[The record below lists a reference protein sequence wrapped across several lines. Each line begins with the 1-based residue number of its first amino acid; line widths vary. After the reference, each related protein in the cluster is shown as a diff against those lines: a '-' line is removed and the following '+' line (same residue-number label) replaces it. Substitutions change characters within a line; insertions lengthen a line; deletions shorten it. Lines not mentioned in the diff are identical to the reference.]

1 MTTIAAADRPRSD
14 RSTGERSTEDRPTD
28 ERSSGE
34 PAGDARPAR
43 NRSRAAQPRTGQTQA
58 AQTQAAQTQA
68 AQTRTAQARDDR
80 PRDDRSAGE
89 GPADPGPAPER
100 EALEAALAGLPRV
113 VDLLAARAE
122 EHDRDGTFP
131 YQGIE
136 AVHEAGLLTLTVSP
150 RYGGPGGTL
159 ADTVRVLARLG
170 RGDASVAVVTAFT
183 LLRHAGQA
191 RRPGWPAAGYRR
203 LLTESRRG
211 PALVNTLDAEPGGR
225 EPGAPPATVA
235 RPDGEGGWLLT
246 GRKTYCTGAEA
257 LAWMAVTAR
266 TDEPEP
272 RTGTF
277 LVRGESEG
285 LEIDPT
291 WDQLGLRASA
301 SHDVV
306 LDGVRVPADLALGLT
321 VTAATGG
328 AASGPA
334 DEEAEARLARAW
346 HDLALAAVA
355 IGVARAAEDWLIR
368 FLNQRTPANLTEPL
382 GTLPRYRCALGEI
395 EAHLIGAE
403 ELVEGL
409 APRVD
414 RGDPEAV
421 ARTGPAHLLAI
432 RAATTAVQQ
441 AVALTGSPGLSRRH
455 PLERYLRDVLS
466 SRVHLAPEEAVL
478 DAAGR
483 VALERGAR
491 P

>member
-1 MTTIAAADRPRSD
+1 MTTIAA
-14 RSTGERSTEDRPTD
+14 
-28 ERSSGE
+28 
-34 PAGDARPAR
+34 
-43 NRSRAAQPRTGQTQA
+43 
-58 AQTQAAQTQA
+58 
-68 AQTRTAQARDDR
+68 
-80 PRDDRSAGE
+80 DDRSPNDRDRTESSDSGHPVPSVPTRPVR
-89 GPADPGPAPER
+89 PAAPVPPVPVAAPGPDRSAV
-100 EALEAALAGLPRV
+100 EAALAGLPRV

-122 EHDRDGTFP
+122 EHDRDATFP

-136 AVHEAGLLTLTVSP
+136 AVHEAGLLALTVSQ

-183 LLRHAGQA
+183 LLQHAEQA
-191 RRPGWPAAGYRR
+191 RRASWPAAGYRR

-211 PALVNTLDAEPGGR
+211 PALVNTLRAEPGG
-225 EPGAPPATVA
+225 PTAALPTTVA
-235 RPDGEGGWLLT
+235 RRDDEGWLLT

-272 RTGTF
+272 RVGTF

-306 LDGVRVPADLALGLT
+306 LDAVRVPLELGLGLRT
-321 VTAATGG
+321 PGQEDG
-328 AASGPA
+328 A
-334 DEEAEARLARAW
+334 EAELARAW

-355 IGVARAAEDWLIR
+355 VGVARAAEAWLIR

-382 GTLPRYRCALGEI
+382 GTLPRYRAALGEI
-395 EAHLIGAE
+395 DAQLIGAE
-403 ELVEGL
+403 ELLHGL

-414 RGDPEAV
+414 RGEPDAV
-421 ARTGPAHLLAI
+421 GRTGPAHLLAT
-432 RAATTAVQQ
+432 RAAVTAVQQ
-441 AVALTGSPGLSRRH
+441 AVALTGNPGLSRRH

-478 DAAGR
+478 DDAGR
-483 VALERGAR
+483 AALARGAKA
-491 P
+491 

>member
-1 MTTIAAADRPRSD
+1 MTTTAADPS
-14 RSTGERSTEDRPTD
+14 PV
-28 ERSSGE
+28 
-34 PAGDARPAR
+34 A
-43 NRSRAAQPRTGQTQA
+43 
-58 AQTQAAQTQA
+58 
-68 AQTRTAQARDDR
+68 
-80 PRDDRSAGE
+80 
-89 GPADPGPAPER
+89 
-100 EALEAALAGLPRV
+100 AALAGLPRV

-122 EHDRDGTFP
+122 EHDRDATFP

-136 AVHEAGLLTLTVSP
+136 AVHEAGLLTLTVAQ

-159 ADTVRVLARLG
+159 ADTVRVLSQLG

-183 LLRHAGQA
+183 LLQHAEQA
-191 RRPGWPAAGYRR
+191 RRAPWPAAGYRR

-211 PALVNTLDAEPGGR
+211 PALVNTLRAEPGGR
-225 EPGAPPATVA
+225 PGALPGTVA
-235 RPDGEGGWLLT
+235 RRDGDGWRLT

-272 RTGTF
+272 RVGTF

-285 LEIDPT
+285 VEIDPT

-306 LDGVRVPADLALGLT
+306 LDAVRVPAELALGLT
-321 VTAATGG
+321 VVRRAEGGQDAPERTAGDRVA
-328 AASGPA
+328 
-334 DEEAEARLARAW
+334 EAELARAW
-346 HDLALAAVA
+346 HDLALSAVA
-355 IGVARAAEDWLIR
+355 VGVARAAQAWLVR

-382 GTLPRYRCALGEI
+382 GVLPRYRCALGEI
-395 EAHLIGAE
+395 EAQLIGAE

-409 APRVD
+409 AARVD
-414 RGDPEAV
+414 RGEREAV
-421 ARTGPAHLLAI
+421 VRTGPAHLLAT
-432 RAATTAVQQ
+432 RAATAAVQQ
-441 AVALTGSPGLSRRH
+441 AVALTGNPGLSRRH

-478 DAAGR
+478 ESAGR
-483 VALERGAR
+483 AALERGAR

>member
-1 MTTIAAADRPRSD
+1 MTTTAATDRPSND
-14 RSTGERSTEDRPTD
+14 RSRTESSGSGRST
-28 ERSSGE
+28 SGQSTSGHTVSGH
-34 PAGDARPAR
+34 PASPA
-43 NRSRAAQPRTGQTQA
+43 PD
-58 AQTQAAQTQA
+58 
-68 AQTRTAQARDDR
+68 RTAI
-80 PRDDRSAGE
+80 
-89 GPADPGPAPER
+89 
-100 EALEAALAGLPRV
+100 EAALAGLPRV

-122 EHDRDGTFP
+122 EHDRDATFP

-159 ADTVRVLARLG
+159 TDTVRVLAQLG

-183 LLRHAGQA
+183 LLRHAEQA
-191 RRPGWPAAGYRR
+191 RRADWPTAGYRR

-211 PALVNTLDAEPGGR
+211 PALVNTLRVEPAGGPDGL
-225 EPGAPPATVA
+225 PGTVA
-235 RPDGEGGWLLT
+235 RRDGGGWLLT

-272 RTGTF
+272 RVGTF

-306 LDGVRVPADLALGLT
+306 LDRVRVPAELALDL
-321 VTAATGG
+321 G
-328 AASGPA
+328 APGQEDRA
-334 DEEAEARLARAW
+334 EAELSRAW
-346 HDLALAAVA
+346 QDLALAAVA
-355 IGVARAAEDWLIR
+355 IGVARAAESWLVR
-368 FLNQRTPANLTEPL
+368 FLGQRTPANLSEPL

-395 EAHLIGAE
+395 EAQLIGAE

-414 RGDPEAV
+414 RGEPDAV
-421 ARTGPAHLLAI
+421 ARTGPAQLLAT
-432 RAATTAVQQ
+432 RAATAAVQQ
-441 AVALTGSPGLSRRH
+441 AVALTGNPGLSRRH

-466 SRVHLAPEEAVL
+466 SRVHLAPEETVL
-478 DAAGR
+478 EATGR
-483 VALERGAR
+483 AALERGAR

>member
-1 MTTIAAADRPRSD
+1 MTTTAADRSPADRPSGIAAAAVPGAASGASD
-14 RSTGERSTEDRPTD
+14 
-28 ERSSGE
+28 SGH
-34 PAGDARPAR
+34 PAP
-43 NRSRAAQPRTGQTQA
+43 
-58 AQTQAAQTQA
+58 
-68 AQTRTAQARDDR
+68 
-80 PRDDRSAGE
+80 DRSAVV
-89 GPADPGPAPER
+89 
-100 EALEAALAGLPRV
+100 AALAGLPRV
-113 VDLLAARAE
+113 VDLLSARAE
-122 EHDRDGTFP
+122 EHDRDATFP

-136 AVHEAGLLTLTVSP
+136 AVHEAGLLTLTVSQ

-159 ADTVRVLARLG
+159 ADTVRVLAQLG

-183 LLRHAGQA
+183 LLQHAEQA
-191 RRPGWPAAGYRR
+191 RRAVWPTAGYRR

-211 PALVNTLDAEPGGR
+211 PALVNTLRAEPGGR
-225 EPGAPPATVA
+225 SGALPDTVA
-235 RPDGEGGWLLT
+235 RRDGEGWSLT

-272 RTGTF
+272 RVGTF

-291 WDQLGLRASA
+291 WDQVGLRASA

-306 LDGVRVPADLALGLT
+306 LEQVRVPAELALGLT
-321 VTAATGG
+321 APKGG
-328 AASGPA
+328 AVDGAGA
-334 DEEAEARLARAW
+334 AELSLAW
-346 HDLALAAVA
+346 HDLALSAVA
-355 IGVARAAEDWLIR
+355 IGVARAAQSWLIR

-395 EAHLIGAE
+395 EAQLIGAE

-414 RGDPEAV
+414 RGEPDAV
-421 ARTGPAHLLAI
+421 ARTGPAHLLAT

-441 AVALTGSPGLSRRH
+441 AISLTGNPGLSRRH

-466 SRVHLAPEEAVL
+466 SRVHLAPDEAVL
-478 DAAGR
+478 EAAGR
-483 VALERGAR
+483 TALERGGR

>member
-1 MTTIAAADRPRSD
+1 MTTTAAND
-14 RSTGERSTEDRPTD
+14 RSPNNRARTEPSDSGHIASPAKPTA
-28 ERSSGE
+28 
-34 PAGDARPAR
+34 PAPA
-43 NRSRAAQPRTGQTQA
+43 
-58 AQTQAAQTQA
+58 
-68 AQTRTAQARDDR
+68 
-80 PRDDRSAGE
+80 
-89 GPADPGPAPER
+89 PGPAPER
-100 EALEAALAGLPRV
+100 SAVEAALAGLPRV

-122 EHDRDGTFP
+122 EHDRDATFP

-159 ADTVRVLARLG
+159 ADTVQVLTQLG

-183 LLRHAGQA
+183 LLQHAEQA
-191 RRPGWPAAGYRR
+191 RRAGWPTAGYRR

-211 PALVNTLDAEPGGR
+211 PALVNTLRAEPGGR
-225 EPGAPPATVA
+225 PDALPGTVA
-235 RPDGEGGWLLT
+235 RRDDDGWLLT

-272 RTGTF
+272 RVGTF

-285 LEIDPT
+285 IEIDPT

-306 LDGVRVPADLALGLT
+306 LDGVRVPVELALGLRT
-321 VTAATGG
+321 PGQEDHA
-328 AASGPA
+328 
-334 DEEAEARLARAW
+334 EAELARAW
-346 HDLALAAVA
+346 QDLALAAVA
-355 IGVARAAEDWLIR
+355 IGVARAAEAWLVR

-395 EAHLIGAE
+395 EAQLIGAE
-403 ELVEGL
+403 ELVHGL

-414 RGDPEAV
+414 RGDPDAV
-421 ARTGPAHLLAI
+421 ARTGPAQLLAT
-432 RAATTAVQQ
+432 RAATAAVQQ
-441 AVALTGSPGLSRRH
+441 AVALTGNPGLSRRH

-466 SRVHLAPEEAVL
+466 SRVHLAAEEAVL

-483 VALERGAR
+483 AALGSGAR

>member
-1 MTTIAAADRPRSD
+1 MTTRPV
-14 RSTGERSTEDRPTD
+14 TDRPTND
-28 ERSSGE
+28 
-34 PAGDARPAR
+34 
-43 NRSRAAQPRTGQTQA
+43 RSRTESSDSGQPTSERLTSGRPGSSHSA
-58 AQTQAAQTQA
+58 PLAPD
-68 AQTRTAQARDDR
+68 RTAV
-80 PRDDRSAGE
+80 
-89 GPADPGPAPER
+89 
-100 EALEAALAGLPRV
+100 EAALAGLPRV

-122 EHDRDGTFP
+122 EHDRDATFP
-131 YQGIE
+131 YQGVE
-136 AVHEAGLLTLTVSP
+136 AVHEAGLLTLTVSQ

-159 ADTVRVLARLG
+159 ADTVRMLAQLG
-170 RGDASVAVVTAFT
+170 RGDASVAVVTALT
-183 LLRHAGQA
+183 LLRHAEQA
-191 RRPGWPAAGYRR
+191 RRATWPTAGYRR

-211 PALVNTLDAEPGGR
+211 PALVNTLRAEPGGQ
-225 EPGAPPATVA
+225 PGGLPRTVA
-235 RPDGEGGWLLT
+235 RRDDDGWLLT

-272 RTGTF
+272 RIGIF

-306 LDGVRVPADLALGLT
+306 LDQVRVPAELALGL
-321 VTAATGG
+321 G
-328 AASGPA
+328 APGPGQE
-334 DEEAEARLARAW
+334 DGPEAELSRAW
-346 HDLALAAVA
+346 QDLALAAVA
-355 IGVARAAEDWLIR
+355 IGVARAAESWLVR
-368 FLNQRTPANLTEPL
+368 FLDQRTPANLTEPL

-409 APRVD
+409 ALRVD
-414 RGDPEAV
+414 RGEPDAV
-421 ARTGPAHLLAI
+421 ARTGPAHVLAT
-432 RAATTAVQQ
+432 RAATAAVQQ
-441 AVALTGSPGLSRRH
+441 AVALTGNPGLSRRH

-478 DAAGR
+478 EAAGR
-483 VALERGAR
+483 AALERGAR

>member
-1 MTTIAAADRPRSD
+1 MTTRTVNRSTVDRASEDAPAGRRSRTAPRTADSD
-14 RSTGERSTEDRPTD
+14 RSDSGHLESTGSTPTGSAGPASAASTAPASAGPVRSASATAPAASASASTD
-28 ERSSGE
+28 
-34 PAGDARPAR
+34 PVPD
-43 NRSRAAQPRTGQTQA
+43 RTGI
-58 AQTQAAQTQA
+58 
-68 AQTRTAQARDDR
+68 
-80 PRDDRSAGE
+80 
-89 GPADPGPAPER
+89 
-100 EALEAALAGLPRV
+100 EAALAGLPRV

-122 EHDRDGTFP
+122 EHDRDATFP

-136 AVHEAGLLTLTVSP
+136 AVHEAGLLTLTVSA

-159 ADTVRVLARLG
+159 ADTVRVLSQLG

-183 LLRHAGQA
+183 LLRHAEQA
-191 RRPGWPAAGYRR
+191 RRADWPTAGYRR

-211 PALVNTLDAEPGGR
+211 PVLINTLRAEPGAVVG
-225 EPGAPPATVA
+225 ELPATVA
-235 RPDGEGGWLLT
+235 RRDGDGWLLT

-266 TDEPEP
+266 TDEEEP
-272 RTGTF
+272 RVGTF

-321 VTAATGG
+321 VGRRTARQDVDAG
-328 AASGPA
+328 AELS
-334 DEEAEARLARAW
+334 LAW
-346 HDLALAAVA
+346 HDLALSAVA
-355 IGVARAAEDWLIR
+355 IGVARAAEAWLIR

-382 GTLPRYRCALGEI
+382 GTLPRYRTALGEI
-395 EAHLIGAE
+395 EAQLIGAE

-409 APRVD
+409 AARVD
-414 RGDPEAV
+414 RGEPEAV
-421 ARTGPAHLLAI
+421 ARTGPAHLLAT
-432 RAATTAVQQ
+432 RAATAVVQQ
-441 AVALTGSPGLSRRH
+441 AVALTGNPGLSRRH

-466 SRVHLAPEEAVL
+466 SRVHLAADETVLEAV
-478 DAAGR
+478 GR
-483 VALERGAR
+483 AALERGTR

>member
-1 MTTIAAADRPRSD
+1 MTTTTADRSPADRPSAPLRGTAGRSDSGQPASGRSAAADAAPEAPA
-14 RSTGERSTEDRPTD
+14 TGQPASGRTA
-28 ERSSGE
+28 SSRTA
-34 PAGDARPAR
+34 AGDAATG
-43 NRSRAAQPRTGQTQA
+43 SAVAADA
-58 AQTQAAQTQA
+58 APD
-68 AQTRTAQARDDR
+68 RTAVT
-80 PRDDRSAGE
+80 
-89 GPADPGPAPER
+89 
-100 EALEAALAGLPRV
+100 AALAGLPRV

-122 EHDRDGTFP
+122 EHDRDATFP

-136 AVHEAGLLTLTVSP
+136 AVHEAGLLTLTVSR

-159 ADTVRVLARLG
+159 ADVVRVLAQLG

-183 LLRHAGQA
+183 LLQHAEQA
-191 RRPGWPAAGYRR
+191 RRGAWPTAGYRR
-203 LLTESRRG
+203 LLVESRRG
-211 PALVNTLDAEPGGR
+211 PALVTTLSAEPGGR
-225 EPGAPPATVA
+225 PGELPGTLA
-235 RPDGEGGWLLT
+235 RRDGDGWSLT

-272 RTGTF
+272 RVGTF

-306 LDGVRVPADLALGLT
+306 LERVRVPADLALGLGP
-321 VTAATGG
+321 ARPMGARAG
-328 AASGPA
+328 AAGARSGAAAKADGPA
-334 DEEAEARLARAW
+334 GADAQEAGAAELTRAW
-346 HDLALAAVA
+346 HDLALSAVA
-355 IGVARAAEDWLIR
+355 IGVARAAEAWLVG

-395 EAHLIGAE
+395 EAQLIGAE
-403 ELVEGL
+403 ELVAGL

-414 RGDPEAV
+414 RGEPDAV
-421 ARTGPAHLLAI
+421 ARTGPAHLLAT
-432 RAATTAVQQ
+432 RAATAAVQQ
-441 AVALTGSPGLSRRH
+441 AVALTGNPGLSRRH

-466 SRVHLAPEEAVL
+466 SRVHLAPDEAVL
-478 DAAGR
+478 EAAGR
-483 VALERGAR
+483 AALERGGR

>member
-1 MTTIAAADRPRSD
+1 MTTLAANDRSPNDRPRTEPSD
-14 RSTGERSTEDRPTD
+14 
-28 ERSSGE
+28 SGHPE
-34 PAGDARPAR
+34 PPAPAAPPAQSAPPAASAPPARPKASTR
-43 NRSRAAQPRTGQTQA
+43 PAAPTGPTA
-58 AQTQAAQTQA
+58 AASAPGSA
-68 AQTRTAQARDDR
+68 SA
-80 PRDDRSAGE
+80 PDRSAV
-89 GPADPGPAPER
+89 
-100 EALEAALAGLPRV
+100 EAALSGLPRV

-122 EHDRDGTFP
+122 EHDRDATFP

-159 ADTVRVLARLG
+159 ADTVRVLTQLG

-183 LLRHAGQA
+183 LLQHAEQA
-191 RRPGWPAAGYRR
+191 RRVTWPAAGYRR

-211 PALVNTLDAEPGGR
+211 PALVNTLRMEPGGR
-225 EPGAPPATVA
+225 PDALPATLA
-235 RPDGEGGWLLT
+235 RRDGDGWLLT

-272 RTGTF
+272 RVGTF

-306 LDGVRVPADLALGLT
+306 LDGVRVPVELALGLRT
-321 VTAATGG
+321 PGREDVA
-328 AASGPA
+328 
-334 DEEAEARLARAW
+334 EAELARAW
-346 HDLALAAVA
+346 QDLALAAVA
-355 IGVARAAEDWLIR
+355 TGVARAAGAWLVR

-395 EAHLIGAE
+395 EAQLIGAE
-403 ELVEGL
+403 ELLHGL

-414 RGDPEAV
+414 RGEPDAV
-421 ARTGPAHLLAI
+421 ARTGSAQLLAT
-432 RAATTAVQQ
+432 RAATAAVQQ
-441 AVALTGSPGLSRRH
+441 AVALTGNPGLSRRH

-478 DAAGR
+478 DAVGR
-483 VALERGAR
+483 AALERGAR

>member
-1 MTTIAAADRPRSD
+1 MTTRAANRSSADRSPEDRAVGDRTAGGRPSSRRTRTAPPPSTSGQSDAGRSAADRPDSARPDSGRLDSSRPGPDHPAAAVVPAVPADDAAD
-14 RSTGERSTEDRPTD
+14 RS
-28 ERSSGE
+28 
-34 PAGDARPAR
+34 
-43 NRSRAAQPRTGQTQA
+43 
-58 AQTQAAQTQA
+58 
-68 AQTRTAQARDDR
+68 
-80 PRDDRSAGE
+80 
-89 GPADPGPAPER
+89 ER
-100 EALEAALAGLPRV
+100 EAVGTALAGLPRV

-122 EHDRDGTFP
+122 EHDRDATFP

-136 AVHEAGLLTLTVSP
+136 AVHEAGLLTLTVS
-150 RYGGPGGTL
+150 RKYGGPGGTL
-159 ADTVRVLARLG
+159 ADTVRVLSQLG

-183 LLRHAGQA
+183 LLRHAEQA
-191 RRPGWPAAGYRR
+191 RRADWPTAGYRR

-211 PALVNTLDAEPGGR
+211 PALVNTLRAEPGSQ
-225 EPGAPPATVA
+225 PGELPQTVA
-235 RPDGEGGWLLT
+235 RRDGDGWLLT

-272 RTGTF
+272 RIGTF

-306 LDGVRVPADLALGLT
+306 LDRVRVPAELALGL
-321 VTAATGG
+321 GG
-328 AASGPA
+328 RQPGNGAGNGIGAES
-334 DEEAEARLARAW
+334 EAELSRAW
-346 HDLALAAVA
+346 HDLALSAVA
-355 IGVARAAEDWLIR
+355 IGVARAAEAWLVR
-368 FLNQRTPANLTEPL
+368 FLSQRTPANLTEPL

-395 EAHLIGAE
+395 EAQLIGAE

-414 RGDPEAV
+414 RGEPDAV
-421 ARTGPAHLLAI
+421 ARTGPAHLLAT
-432 RAATTAVQQ
+432 RAATAAVQQ
-441 AVALTGSPGLSRRH
+441 AVALTGNPGLSRRH

-466 SRVHLAPEEAVL
+466 SRVHLASEETVL
-478 DAAGR
+478 EAAGR
-483 VALERGAR
+483 AALERGAR

>member
-1 MTTIAAADRPRSD
+1 MTTIAANDRSPNDRPRTDSSD
-14 RSTGERSTEDRPTD
+14 
-28 ERSSGE
+28 SGH
-34 PAGDARPAR
+34 PAPSAPPARPASPAR
-43 NRSRAAQPRTGQTQA
+43 PSRPAAPA
-58 AQTQAAQTQA
+58 APVPPAPAAATPPTATA
-68 AQTRTAQARDDR
+68 ATAE
-80 PRDDRSAGE
+80 PDRSAV
-89 GPADPGPAPER
+89 
-100 EALEAALAGLPRV
+100 EAALAGLPRV

-122 EHDRDGTFP
+122 EHDRDATFP

-136 AVHEAGLLTLTVSP
+136 AVHEAGLLTLTVSR

-159 ADTVRVLARLG
+159 ADTVRVLAQLG

-183 LLRHAGQA
+183 LLQHAEQA
-191 RRPGWPAAGYRR
+191 RRASWPAAGYRR

-211 PALVNTLDAEPGGR
+211 PALVNTLRAEPGGR
-225 EPGAPPATVA
+225 PDEPLGTVA
-235 RPDGEGGWLLT
+235 RRDDEGWLLT

-272 RTGTF
+272 RVGTF

-306 LDGVRVPADLALGLT
+306 LDAVRVPLELGLGLRT
-321 VTAATGG
+321 PGREDAQ
-328 AASGPA
+328 
-334 DEEAEARLARAW
+334 EAELARAW

-355 IGVARAAEDWLIR
+355 VGVARAAEAWLVR

-382 GTLPRYRCALGEI
+382 GTLPRYRAGLGEI
-395 EAHLIGAE
+395 DAQLIGAE
-403 ELVEGL
+403 ELLHGL

-414 RGDPEAV
+414 RGEADAV
-421 ARTGPAHLLAI
+421 ARTGPAHLLAT
-432 RAATTAVQQ
+432 RAATAAVQQ
-441 AVALTGSPGLSRRH
+441 AVALTGNPGLSRRH

-483 VALERGAR
+483 AALAQQGGRA
-491 P
+491 